1 MPITQ
6 VNAPDGSVIQ
16 VEHPEG
22 ASKEQILQY
31 AYLKY
36 LDERGMAPVAEG
48 EVPTPMEQPVA
59 PSVQRPELGA
69 KEQLVGALETIASMG
84 TGMTTGLFG
93 TVGGT
98 LHGLAK
104 AILSGEYVTGDAGR
118 LVEEYASR
126 GAEAGTYAPRTE
138 AGQRMTR
145 AIAEPLAQLPPV
157 LPTAGIPGAAAA
169 SLPQRARMAQAVL
182 PSFDEQMARAA
193 QMADEAASRG
203 AGAIRGGVETFG
215 QGVQTG
221 VEAIAPVVRR
231 GVEALK
237 PKVVGSPEDVAAA
250 RQAGIRVMTTD
261 VVPPQTFIT
270 RGMQATGEKIPIV
283 GTGGQRAA
291 QQRERLAAIEKIVEE
306 YKTPDEIALIREL
319 ADDFLETRG
328 ATVNKFYEQKMD
340 VLRNVEGS
348 GAVPVG
354 KAIAVIDEKINELT
368 PLGIKSSLGPIVD
381 KLKEYRQDLPNK
393 TALQIE
399 RLRKQLREEFKDPK
413 LAASK
418 TEGDKAMSAVYS
430 SLLKDMEDFIR
441 QNSGDAA
448 VNKWKV
454 ASRELAEMQFDLTK
468 NALKNAFDQAKVTP
482 EAASNLLFA
491 NKASDIQALFDNLSA
506 RGKRAARIAVIN
518 RAAQAAGG
526 IDNIS
531 PDKFVNQVKRFGKQ
545 VGIVF
550 PEDERAIV
558 NGLVKALE
566 LTKRGGQAAASP
578 PTGVQAVPY
587 MFVDV
592 LSSTFG
598 GPMGATVIG
607 ASLGGL
613 ARFYESRA
621 VRGLLTALGKSKKG
635 SAAERRIFAQLRTE
649 AAKVAKKIAEQSAPD
664 AQVAR
669 ELAKRAVP
677 ATAPETART
686 QLQEL
691 EESEQ

>member
-1 MPITQ
+1 MPTMEELLQAFAKLYDEGKIEQAMEIAGLIKQMQDMEDQQTEGQ
-6 VNAPDGSVIQ
+6 VAPDEI
-16 VEHPEG
+16 
-22 ASKEQILQY
+22 
-31 AYLKY
+31 
-36 LDERGMAPVAEG
+36 
-48 EVPTPMEQPVA
+48 PTPMEEPVG
-59 PSVQRPELGA
+59 PSVVRPELGPE
-69 KEQLVGALETIASMG
+69 EQLIGALETIASLG

-98 LHGLAK
+98 LQGLAQ
-104 AILSGEYVTGDAGR
+104 AILSGELGSPEAAR
-118 LVEEYASR
+118 LVEQYASR

-138 AGQRMTR
+138 AGQRMTQ
-145 AIAEPLAQLPPV
+145 AIAEPLSQLPPLLSPSGV
-157 LPTAGIPGAAAA
+157 GAPVSGAAVRQAR
-169 SLPQRARMAQAVL
+169 LRA

-221 VEAIAPVVRR
+221 AEAIAPAVRAMR
-231 GVEALK
+231 PTVT
-237 PKVVGSPEDVAAA
+237 GSPEDVAAA

-291 QQRERLAAIEKIVEE
+291 QQRERVAAVEKIVEE
-306 YKTPDEIALIREL
+306 YKTPDEIVLIRDL

-328 ATVNKFYEQKMD
+328 ATVDKFYGQKMD

-348 GAVPVG
+348 GAVPVD

-368 PLGIKSSLGPIVD
+368 PLGIESSLGPIVD
-381 KLKEYRQDLPNK
+381 KLKEYRQGLQNK
-393 TALQIE
+393 TSLQIE
-399 RLRKQLREEFKDPK
+399 RLRKQLRQEFKDPK
-413 LAASK
+413 LAAAKS
-418 TEGDKAMSAVYS
+418 EGDKAMSAVYS
-430 SLLKDMEDFIR
+430 ALLKDMAEFIR

-454 ASRELAEMQFDLTK
+454 ASRELAEMQFDLNK
-468 NALKNAFDQAKVTP
+468 SALKNAFDQAKVTP
-482 EAASNLLFA
+482 EAAANLLFA
-491 NKASDIQALFDNLSA
+491 GKASDNQALFDNLSA
-506 RGKRAARIAVIN
+506 KGKRAARIAVIN
-518 RAAQAAGG
+518 RAAQNAGG

-531 PDKFVNQVKRFGKQ
+531 PDKFANQVKKYGNQ
-545 VGIVF
+545 VGIFF

-578 PTGVQAVPY
+578 PTGIQAVPY

-613 ARFYESRA
+613 ARFYESRP

-635 SAAERRIFAQLRTE
+635 SEAERRIFAQLRTE
-649 AAKVAKKIAEQSAPD
+649 AAKAAKKVIEQSAPD

-686 QLQEL
+686 QLREL
-691 EESEQ
+691 EESDQ

>member
-1 MPITQ
+1 MPTMEELVQ
-6 VNAPDGSVIQ
+6 
-16 VEHPEG
+16 
-22 ASKEQILQY
+22 
-31 AYLKY
+31 AYLRLYKEGKT
-36 LDERGMAPVAEG
+36 DQARQVADIIKRMQAMEDQQPEG
-48 EVPTPMEQPVA
+48 EVAPDEIPTPMEEPVG
-59 PSVQRPELGA
+59 PSVVRPELGA
-69 KEQLVGALETIASMG
+69 EEQLIGALETIASLG

-98 LHGLAK
+98 LQGLAQ
-104 AILSGEYVTGDAGR
+104 AILSGELGSPEAAR
-118 LVEEYASR
+118 LVEQYASR

-145 AIAEPLAQLPPV
+145 AIADPLSQLPPLLSPSGV
-157 LPTAGIPGAAAA
+157 GAPVSGAAVRQAR
-169 SLPQRARMAQAVL
+169 LRA

-203 AGAIRGGVETFG
+203 AGAIRGGAETFG

-221 VEAIAPVVRR
+221 VEAIAPAVRAMR
-231 GVEALK
+231 PTVT
-237 PKVVGSPEDVAAA
+237 GSPEDVAAA

-291 QQRERLAAIEKIVEE
+291 QQRERVAAVEKIVEE
-306 YKTPDEIALIREL
+306 YKTPDEIVLIRDL

-328 ATVNKFYEQKMD
+328 ATVDKFYGQKMD

-348 GAVPVG
+348 GAVPVD

-368 PLGIKSSLGPIVD
+368 PLGIESSLGPIVD
-381 KLKEYRQDLPNK
+381 KLKEYRQGLQNK
-393 TALQIE
+393 TSLQIE
-399 RLRKQLREEFKDPK
+399 RLRKQLRQEFKDPK
-413 LAASK
+413 LAAAKS
-418 TEGDKAMSAVYS
+418 EGDKAMSAVYS
-430 SLLKDMEDFIR
+430 ALLKDMAEFIR

-454 ASRELAEMQFDLTK
+454 ASRELAEMQFDLNK
-468 NALKNAFDQAKVTP
+468 SALKNAFDQAKVTP
-482 EAASNLLFA
+482 EAAANLLFA
-491 NKASDIQALFDNLSA
+491 GKASDNQALFDNLSA
-506 RGKRAARIAVIN
+506 KGKRAARIAVIN
-518 RAAQAAGG
+518 RAAKNAGG

-531 PDKFVNQVKRFGKQ
+531 PDKFANQVKKYGNQ
-545 VGIVF
+545 VGIFF

-578 PTGVQAVPY
+578 PTGIQAVPY

-613 ARFYESRA
+613 ARFYESRP

-635 SAAERRIFAQLRTE
+635 SEAERRIFAQLRTE
-649 AAKVAKKIAEQSAPD
+649 AAKAAKKVIEQSAPD

-686 QLQEL
+686 QLREL
-691 EESEQ
+691 EESDQ